1 MQPLAN
7 PQGGWAPQP
16 HDAPMT
22 ATQLPHSKNLTYQ
35 WIPNAGNRNP
45 QTRTVIYQDHYR
57 VTAWMP
63 NNTTEPLHL
72 ADSFWEKKPCSQLVT
87 TVQKLSDLV
96 IFRNTYT
103 HHHCNL
109 VLQRETSVESLLIV
123 IMKNDNHLWGKIT
136 AWNHCLSVSIPCWNS
151 KYQKGDITCQH
162 NDYTA
167 MCC

>member
-1 MQPLAN
+1 MSTPAPRCSHDCHSAPPTAKTLHISGSLMQ
-7 PQGGWAPQP
+7 
-16 HDAPMT
+16 
-22 ATQLPHSKNLTYQ
+22 ATEIHKHARLS
-35 WIPNAGNRNP
+35 IM
-45 QTRTVIYQDHYR
+45 I
-57 VTAWMP
+57 
-63 NNTTEPLHL
+63 TTEWQPECQIIPPSHYTLQTVL
-72 ADSFWEKKPCSQLVT
+72 RKKPCSQLVT

-123 IMKNDNHLWGKIT
+123 IMTNDNHLWGKIT